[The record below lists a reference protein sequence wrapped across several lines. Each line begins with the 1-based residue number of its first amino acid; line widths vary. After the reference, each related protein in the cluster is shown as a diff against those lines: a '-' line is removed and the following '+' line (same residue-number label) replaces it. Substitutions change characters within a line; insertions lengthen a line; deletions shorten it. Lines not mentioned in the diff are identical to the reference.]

1 MIWYVQGNLFQ
12 SPAQT
17 LVNTVNT
24 VGVMGKGVAL
34 EFKRLFPEMYAQ
46 YRDLCERGQ
55 FKVGQLWLYKSPQK
69 WVLNFPTKEHWRQP
83 SRVEYVEAGL
93 RKFVEVYS
101 EWGIH
106 SIAFP
111 PLGCGNGQL
120 DFATQ
125 VRPLMER
132 YLRNLPIDV
141 FIYPHIGRTFVEHLD
156 AAAMEAW
163 LHSEP
168 SSLPFTE
175 VWRDLEA
182 ALSQKSEFR
191 TQEGHPFTARI
202 TSERIEVNTEGKTQ
216 VFDYE
221 TLLAFW
227 QQLRTLGF
235 SMSRIAPGLDRE
247 LAYLIPIF
255 SELPYVAPVRVSEQY
270 QTLRHNATLGVQF
283 VPAAQRPGEPRAM
296 QLALFSEGN
305 AWQTG

>member
-1 MIWYVQGNLFQ
+1 MILYVQGNIFR

-24 VGVMGKGVAL
+24 VGAMGKGVAL

-46 YRDLCERGQ
+46 YRALCERGQ

-83 SRVEYVEAGL
+83 SRLEYVEAGL
-93 RKFVEVYS
+93 QKFVEVYS

-120 DFATQ
+120 DFGTQ

-132 YLRNLPIDV
+132 YLKNLPIDV
-141 FIYPHIGRTFVEHLD
+141 FIYPDQKRSFVEHLD
-156 AAAMEAW
+156 IEAMETW
-163 LHSEP
+163 LRSEP
-168 SSLPFTE
+168 TSLPFTE
-175 VWRDLEA
+175 VWNDLSA
-182 ALSQKSEFR
+182 VLTRKNEFR
-191 TQEGHPFTARI
+191 TSKGRPFAARMAPEGLELNDA
-202 TSERIEVNTEGKTQ
+202 GKIQ
-216 VFDYE
+216 IFAYE

-227 QQLRTLGF
+227 CQLRTLGF
-235 SMSRIAPGLDRE
+235 SMSQIAPGLDRE
-247 LAYLIPIF
+247 LDYLIPIF

-270 QTLRHNATLGVQF
+270 QALHRDATVGVQL
-283 VPAAQRPGEPRAM
+283 VPSAQRPVEARTL
-296 QLALFSEGN
+296 QLALFPEE
-305 AWQTG
+305 

>member
-34 EFKRLFPEMYAQ
+34 EFKRLFPAMYAQ

-120 DFATQ
+120 DFETQ
-125 VRPLMER
+125 IRPLMER

-141 FIYPHIGRTFVEHLD
+141 FIYPHIKKSFVEHLD
-156 AAAMEAW
+156 TAAMEAW
-163 LHSEP
+163 LRSEP

-182 ALSQKSEFR
+182 ILSQKSEFR
-191 TQEGHPFTARI
+191 TPEGRPFTARF
-202 TSERIEVNTEGKTQ
+202 TAERIEVAAKGKTHI
-216 VFDYE
+216 FDYD

-235 SMSRIAPGLDRE
+235 SISRIAPGLDSE
-247 LAYLIPIF
+247 LVYLIPIF
-255 SELPYVAPVRVSEQY
+255 SELPYVAPVRISDEY
-270 QTLRHNATLGVQF
+270 EALRRSANLGVQF
-283 VPAAQRPGEPRAM
+283 VPAAQRANEPRAM
-296 QLALFSEGN
+296 QLGLFSEG
-305 AWQTG
+305 